1 MRPPEMTNSFR
12 KILARLNRAALMI
25 TLPVAV
31 ACGTEGNPSPFEPT
45 EPVGRVRL
53 VNLITDAP
61 RSVVNASLAG
71 VVFTVNLANG
81 QSAPA
86 NLPAPAAAT
95 YSPVYAGNRE
105 FVLKRTA
112 DTAVVV
118 ATLPFSIAGDE
129 DRTVYAI
136 GGSAGSAVTGV
147 TTTDVNPAPVA
158 GETRL
163 RVANM
168 STNAGSVDVF
178 VTAAGADL
186 ATATPRATALASR
199 TASAYFVVP
208 AGSYV
213 VRLVPAGTAPANR
226 AAAVTFTSAAT
237 AFAGSTGRTI
247 LIADAANGGT
257 PLRSFILT
265 DR

>member
-1 MRPPEMTNSFR
+1 MTNSR
-12 KILARLNRAALMI
+12 TAMARLNRAALLM
-25 TLPVAV
+25 TLPLAA

-71 VVFTVNLANG
+71 VVFTVALSNG

-86 NLPAPAAAT
+86 NLPAPSAAN
-95 YSPVYAGNRE
+95 YSPVYAGSRE
-105 FVLKRTA
+105 FILKRTA

-118 ATLPFSIAGDE
+118 ATLAFTVNGNE
-129 DRTVYAI
+129 DRSVYAV
-136 GGSAGSAVTGV
+136 GGAGGSAVTGV
-147 TTTDVNPAPVA
+147 VTTDDNPAPVA

-168 STNAGSVDVF
+168 STNAGTVDVF

-186 ATATPRATALASR
+186 ATATPRAAGLASR
-199 TASAYFVVP
+199 TASAYCTVTP
-208 AGSYV
+208 GSYV
-213 VRLVPAGTAPANR
+213 IRTVPAGTAPANR

-237 AFAGSTGRTI
+237 AFAGATGRTI

-257 PLRSFILT
+257 PLRSFVLN

>member
-1 MRPPEMTNSFR
+1 MTNYSR
-12 KILARLNRAALMI
+12 TMARLNRAALMI
-25 TLPVAV
+25 ILPFAA
-31 ACGTEGNPSPFEPT
+31 ACGTEDNPSPFEPT

-53 VNLITDAP
+53 VNLITDPP

-81 QSAPA
+81 VSAPA
-86 NLPAPAAAT
+86 NLPAPSTGT

-105 FVLKRTA
+105 FTLKRTA

-118 ATLPFSIAGDE
+118 ATLPFTIAGNE
-129 DRTVYAI
+129 DRSVYAV
-136 GGSAGSAVTGV
+136 GGAGGSAVTAVV
-147 TTTDVNPAPVA
+147 TTDDNPAPVA

-163 RVANM
+163 RIVNM
-168 STNAGSVDVF
+168 STNAGTVDVF

-186 ATATPRATALASR
+186 ATATPRASGLASR
-199 TASAYFVVP
+199 TASTYFTVTP
-208 AGSYV
+208 ASYV

-226 AAAVTFTSAAT
+226 AGAVTFTSAAT
-237 AFAGSTGRTI
+237 ALASATGRTL
-247 LIADAANGGT
+247 LIADAANGTT
-257 PLRSFILT
+257 PLRLIVLT